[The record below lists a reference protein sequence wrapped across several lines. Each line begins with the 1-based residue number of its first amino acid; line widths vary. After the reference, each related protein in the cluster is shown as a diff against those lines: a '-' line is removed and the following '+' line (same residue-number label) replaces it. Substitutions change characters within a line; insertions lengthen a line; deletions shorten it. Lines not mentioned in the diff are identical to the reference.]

1 MGKHMAKT
9 WFVKSNIDGKVFGP
23 YSRELLQKYL
33 KEGKINQREYAISTD
48 SNTWHDINASANT
61 NVTEPVQQMI
71 GKYRIVKEL
80 GRGGMGIVFQAE
92 DTQLQRKCALKVLL
106 PELRGNTNAVQR
118 FQSEA
123 KAVAQIQHPG
133 IIQIYEICQSPQHF
147 FAMAYVEGQSFSQYI
162 TNKNINDKLK
172 AFYLVCDAIEFAHSK
187 SIIHRDL
194 KPENILVDHNNTPVI
209 LDFGI
214 AKHIGQSS
222 NLTKTGDVFGTP
234 KYMSPEAAQ
243 GQATDQRS
251 DIYSLGVILYE
262 ILTGTVPFTGE
273 NPIELLF
280 HLTTSDPTPP
290 SKLNVSIPR
299 DGDLEVVCLSA
310 LAKDPK
316 KRIPDAAFLKSEI
329 DNILHKR
336 PIKLKPPT
344 TWQKFAKWRKKNPML
359 LTTITT
365 LLIISCAAVFAMRVE
380 QQYSKNLQVET
391 KQQVA
396 NIKKHSINSALETID
411 AEMAAQNIFKHYRK
425 ITDCYRYLYEI
436 METIPQQEVKDIY
449 EHLNMHLRFGILS
462 KFPLF
467 VEKQLPESSYAPIC
481 SPQSEYIVNF
491 YQESNKTVCYV
502 WKNRTREFTKD
513 NVYFKIPDAKPNG
526 SILFSPN
533 NKYMMCQ
540 MDYTIVLFDLE
551 KKERIFAEDHCYTDH
566 AVFSANSRYCGFRFV
581 IGDSNGQEKYACHL
595 LDLSSMEK
603 KVFPIED
610 FSSMFISPNEE
621 WFVIHSQ
628 KEQKLIVHNIKEN
641 TTYRYEDYIFKNNC
655 HMCFGESKDKI
666 FIVSIANMGVFDLKR
681 QKLTTSA
688 TIMFGGLLSSG
699 PIPTTSAYFAIGKR
713 DGGLIL
719 AKKNIDD
726 SIFQQRLPSYFN
738 VRISHLAFEPDIFL
752 TVVRNDII
760 ELREIYS
767 GNIISTFTEDSSINT
782 IQLRSQ
788 NGLKIGFTKRRS
800 YKEYSM
806 PFDKLKIES
815 GIKLILSKMKNNVE
829 DADLTLAMI
838 ADKDIFI
845 YTGRLGFLI
854 WRNGQF
860 FHKFIPDDIS
870 SIKYA
875 ANNQYIFV
883 RSHKGKISIYNA
895 RDASL
900 VRNFNTKMRENSIFS
915 IEPSKEKDYIYVSR
929 SEPYRVVKENLH
941 TKSKKLIV
949 TTSGETTKM
958 LELGEDT
965 LLIACK
971 LPHSEK
977 YTLYLVKP
985 GEPKIPLLTVV
996 NFGKIVALATNRT
1009 QSLFAVGDNLGNIH
1023 LWKGSQTEK
1032 YTSIKVNGEIKSLSF
1047 SPTAKYLAVTVKDN
1061 VHVYNPQNITKAFEI
1076 YRGFYKEK
1084 GVAFSEDWEKAY
1096 IPDGVGEIM
1105 VFDQAFLVNDDA
1117 MFQKIKQCDAMIP
1130 NKTAQQKNLTYYI
1143 EKIAKK
1149 LNNTK

>member
-48 SNTWHDINASANT
+48 SNTWHDINVNANA

-71 GKYRIVKEL
+71 GKYRITKEL

-106 PELRGNTNAVQR
+106 PELRGNANAVQR

-162 TNKNINDKLK
+162 TNKNIKDKLK

-187 SIIHRDL
+187 NIVHRDL
-194 KPENILVDHNNTPVI
+194 KPENILVGQNNTPVI

-214 AKHIGQSS
+214 AKHVGQSS

-243 GQATDQRS
+243 GQETDQRS

-316 KRIPDAAFLKSEI
+316 KRIANAAFLKSEI
-329 DNILHKR
+329 DNIIHKR

-365 LLIISCAAVFAMRVE
+365 LLIISCAAIFAMRIE
-380 QQYSKNLQVET
+380 QQYSKRLQAKT
-391 KQQVA
+391 QKQVA
-396 NIKKHSINSALETID
+396 ESKISAIYITLEAID
-411 AEMAAQNIFKHYRK
+411 AEMAVQNIFKNYRK

-436 METIPQQEVKDIY
+436 IETIPQHKAKDIY
-449 EHLNMHLRFGILS
+449 EHLNMHLRFDILS
-462 KFPLF
+462 KFP
-467 VEKQLPESSYAPIC
+467 VVIEKQIPESSYIPVC
-481 SPQSEYIVNF
+481 SPQSKYIVNF
-491 YQESNKTVCYV
+491 YQEDNNNICYV
-502 WKNRTREFTKD
+502 WKNLTREFTKD
-513 NVYFKIPDAKPNG
+513 NVYFKIPNAKPNN
-526 SILFSPN
+526 SALFSPN

-540 MDYTIVLFDLE
+540 IDHTLTLFDLDKRE
-551 KKERIFAEDHCYTDH
+551 KIFAEEHCYISN
-566 AVFSANSRYCGFRFV
+566 AVFSTNSRYCGFRFV
-581 IGDSNGQEKYACHL
+581 KSDSDGQAKYACHL

-603 KVFPIED
+603 KVFPIAD
-610 FSSMFISPNEE
+610 FNSMHISPNEE
-621 WFVIHSQ
+621 WFVIHSE
-628 KEQKLIVHNIKEN
+628 KEQKLIVHNTKEN
-641 TTYRYEDYIFKNNC
+641 TTYRHEDYIFKNSCN
-655 HMCFGESKDKI
+655 MCFGENRDKI
-666 FIVSIANMGVFDLKR
+666 FIVSIGNMGVFDLKR
-681 QKLTTSA
+681 HKLTTSP
-688 TIMFGGLLSSG
+688 TIMLGGLLSSG
-699 PIPTTSAYFAIGKR
+699 PTPTTSTHFAIGKR
-713 DGGLIL
+713 DGHLIL
-719 AKKNIDD
+719 AKRNDDD

-738 VRISHLAFEPDIFL
+738 VRISHLAFEPEIFL

-760 ELREIYS
+760 ELREMYS
-767 GNIISTFTEDSSINT
+767 GDIISTFTEDSSVNT

-788 NGLKIGFTKRRS
+788 DGLKIGFTKRKS
-800 YKEYSM
+800 YREYTI
-806 PFDKLKIES
+806 PFDKLRIES
-815 GIKLILSKMKNNVE
+815 GIKRIFSTMKNNIQ

-838 ADKDIFI
+838 ADKDVFI
-845 YTGRLGFLI
+845 YTGRMGFLI
-854 WRNGQF
+854 WRNEQF
-860 FHKFIPDDIS
+860 FHKFILDDIS
-870 SIKYA
+870 SIKYDPH
-875 ANNQYIFV
+875 NQYIFA
-883 RSHKGKISIYNA
+883 RSHKGKISIYDA

-900 VRNFNTKMRENSIFS
+900 VRNFNTKIRENTIFS
-915 IEPSKEKDYIYVSR
+915 IEPSKEKDEIYISH
-929 SEPYRVVKENLH
+929 SGPYRIIKENLR
-941 TKSKKLIV
+941 TNAKKLI
-949 TTSGETTKM
+949 TTTPGETTKI
-958 LELGEDT
+958 LVLGKDT
-965 LLIACK
+965 LLIVCK
-971 LPHSEK
+971 LLNPEK
-977 YTLYLVKP
+977 YVLYLVKP
-985 GEPKIPLLTVV
+985 GEPKIPLLTKI
-996 NFGKIVALATNRT
+996 NFGKIVALATDHT
-1009 QSLFAVGDNLGNIH
+1009 QSLFAIGDNLGNIY
-1023 LWKGSQTEK
+1023 LWKASQTEE
-1032 YTSIKVNGEIKSLSF
+1032 YQSIKVNGEIRGLSF

-1061 VHVYNPQNITKAFEI
+1061 VHVYNTQSIAKAFEM

-1084 GVAFSEDWEKAY
+1084 GVAFSDNWEKAY

-1105 VFDQAFLVNDDA
+1105 VFNQAFLVNDDA
-1117 MFQKIKQCDAMIP
+1117 MFKKIKQCDTMIQ
-1130 NKTAQQKNLTYYI
+1130 NQTSQQKNLTYYI